1 VWEAADGGLARV
13 RLPGGRLT
21 PAQLRVLTDAAAQL
35 GSGVLELTM
44 RANVQVRGLAG
55 GGEQAL
61 AARLRP
67 AGLLRSDSHDRVRNI
82 LASPLHGLGP
92 RPGLAELIGAL
103 DDALC
108 DDEALAALPGR
119 FLFALDDGTGDLL
132 DAHADVTLC
141 AAAGGWSVL
150 LAGVPVGVAEDATT
164 AVAAAIAAAHG
175 FLDERAAQH
184 SPAWRLAELADGPAR
199 VAARLPRLRPP
210 GQIPGPGA
218 PLAAGVHARADGGR
232 ALVLGV
238 PDGRLDVAGARLL
251 LAAAEPSDVL
261 RVTPWRSVVLPTA
274 PEDPRVDAL
283 RTGGFVVEE

>member
-13 RLPGGRLT
+13 RIPGGRLT

-82 LASPLHGLGP
+82 LASPLHDLGL
-92 RPGLAELIGAL
+92 RPGLAEEIVAL

-132 DAHADVTLC
+132 DAGADVTLC
-141 AAAGGWSVL
+141 AAVGGWLLL
-150 LAGVPVGVAEDATT
+150 LAGEPVGVAGDATT
-164 AVAAAIAAAHG
+164 AVAAAITSARG
-175 FLDERAAQH
+175 FLDERATQH
-184 SPAWRLAELADGPAR
+184 SPAWRLTELADGPAR
-199 VAARLPRLRPP
+199 VADRLARLGPA
-210 GQIPGPGA
+210 GQTPSPGA
-218 PLAAGVHARADGGR
+218 PVAAGLHPRADGGR

-238 PDGRLDVAGARLL
+238 PDGRLDVAMARLL
-251 LAAAEPSDVL
+251 LTVAEPSEVL

-274 PEDPRVDAL
+274 PADTQLDAL

>member
-13 RLPGGRLT
+13 RIPGGRLT
-21 PAQLRVLTDAAAQL
+21 PTQLRVLTDAAAQV

-92 RPGLAELIGAL
+92 RPGLAELIVAL

-119 FLFALDDGTGDLL
+119 FLFALDDGTADLL
-132 DAHADVTLC
+132 DAGADVTLC
-141 AAAGGWSVL
+141 AAAGGWLLL
-150 LAGVPVGVAEDATT
+150 LAGRPVGVAGDATA
-164 AVAAAIAAAHG
+164 AVAAAITAAHG

-199 VAARLPRLRPP
+199 VADRLPGLGPA
-210 GQIPGPGA
+210 GQTPAPGA
-218 PLAAGVHARADGGR
+218 PIAAGLHPRADGGR

-238 PDGRLDVAGARLL
+238 PDGRLDVAMARLL
-251 LAAAEPSDVL
+251 LTVAEPNDVL

-274 PEDPRVDAL
+274 PADTQLDAL